1 MHRLGATSRSGRW
14 EVPAPAPPGTREAHC
29 YQFAVRRGLTVVLL
43 LALVFA
49 AAAVVGFWVAA
60 RVAPERLRVVAEQQ
74 LGRVLKGEVQLASL
88 EIARAGEFPWLWLEA
103 RGARV
108 VLKDDITLI
117 AGQVRARLDPLS
129 LVLGRLGIADL
140 RIDDVIVLFP
150 PRPDEHPERSRVAN
164 IMRPIEVVG
173 EFFRNHP
180 CDIPDMQVRGLT
192 ALVPRDGKLDVLLE
206 AGDGS
211 LACEGLRR
219 DRSHASLSAR
229 VRRGD
234 ETFPGEFA
242 LEVSRERA
250 RLSLE
255 LAEAPLA
262 ALLGTLRIDAQL
274 SGKVSG
280 EAELDAPGKGSHTL
294 RVRLAGRRVAG
305 PLVGREGR
313 PWLELDLERPRLTGT
328 LTASAEALTL
338 RDVELSDGEIELAA
352 EGELALPPDDDAAA
366 RLALELGPLAVSQAP
381 RLLAQLPA
389 APREDA
395 ERALARVEAG
405 RFSRIRVE
413 GKGTLAELR
422 QVAGRSPLEK
432 PGALRIEA
440 ALENATLRLGEADR
454 ASGVAARFDFAGD
467 RLGLSVASG
476 AFHDRPLPRLELE
489 LTGISNVRSFEEVA
503 CREPQPQPALAGLP
517 RLQAW
522 LTEESEARPEEEQA
536 TLDWQRLTLALDWVS
551 HPALLCSLEQ
561 VAATLEPATD
571 GLRFQV
577 SSGVWAGL
585 PVEMDGSW
593 QRGAEPT
600 APGSVQLA
608 ARLGPPFEA
617 MRLDPPASP
626 WLSGSFR
633 FEARRM
639 GRWHVEGAEGRIVA
653 DGAKLELPGTVLRLA
668 GGALE
673 GALGL
678 DLGQADALP
687 FFAQA
692 QFAGVDLLAIWRAA
706 DFEHGTLDGTLY
718 GGGAITG
725 QLRPGLNPLGDARGL
740 VAMHAR
746 AGNVNQKIPVML
758 AIALASD
765 RFNPFGSRDELPY
778 DAIDAVARVEEGKL
792 VFESVQLH
800 APTLRLGATG
810 EGGVVDPYALEG
822 VVGLF
827 FFPGLDSLIER
838 VPIFNRV
845 ILGKNN
851 NLVGAY
857 FSLTGRW
864 DAPDASLIPIQSIAT
879 GPAGFLTEG
888 LPGFV
893 MGGIKR
899 IQSVLLPSEGAA
911 LPADASR
918 VDS

>member
-1 MHRLGATSRSGRW
+1 
-14 EVPAPAPPGTREAHC
+14 
-29 YQFAVRRGLTVVLL
+29 VRRALTILL
-43 LALVFA
+43 VLALVFA

-88 EIARAGEFPWLWLEA
+88 EVARAQEFPWLWLEA
-103 RGARV
+103 RGARA

-150 PRPDEHPERSRVAN
+150 PRPDEHPERSRVAK
-164 IMRPIEVVG
+164 IMRPIERVG
-173 EFFRNHP
+173 EFLRKHP

-192 ALVPRDGKLDVLLE
+192 ALVPRKGKLDVLLE

-211 LACEGLRR
+211 LSCTGLRR
-219 DRSHASLSAR
+219 DRSEASLEAR

-242 LEVSRERA
+242 LRVSRERA
-250 RLSLE
+250 GLTLE
-255 LAEAPLA
+255 LAGAPLG
-262 ALLGTLRIDAQL
+262 ALLATLELDTEL
-274 SGKVSG
+274 SGEVRG
-280 EAELDAPGKGSHTL
+280 EAELDAPGEGPHTL
-294 RVRLAGRRVAG
+294 RVDLSGRNVKG
-305 PLVGREGR
+305 PLTGGEGR

-328 LTASAEALTL
+328 LAASAAALTL
-338 RDVELSDGEIELAA
+338 RDVELRDGEIRIGA
-352 EGELALPPDDDAAA
+352 EGELALPPKDEAAA

-381 RLLAQLPA
+381 RLLAQLPP
-389 APREDA
+389 APRADA
-395 ERALARVEAG
+395 ERALARIEAG
-405 RFSRIRVE
+405 RFSRVRIE

-440 ALENATLRLGEADR
+440 TLINATVRLGEADR
-454 ASGVAARFDFAGD
+454 ASGVGARLDFAGD
-467 RLGLSVASG
+467 RLGLSVTSG
-476 AFHDRPLPRLELE
+476 SFQERPLPRLELE

-503 CREPQPQPALAGLP
+503 CREPQPQPPLAGLP
-517 RLQAW
+517 QLQAW
-522 LTEESEARPEEEQA
+522 LTEESEVRDEEEQA
-536 TLDWQRLTLALDWVS
+536 TLDWQRLALALDWIS

-561 VAATLEPATD
+561 VAATLEPAED
-571 GLRFQV
+571 GFRFQV
-577 SSGVWAGL
+577 SRGVWAGL

-593 QRGAEPT
+593 QRAAEATLPGA
-600 APGSVQLA
+600 VKLA

-626 WLSGSFR
+626 WLSGTFQ
-633 FEARRM
+633 FEASRM

-668 GGALE
+668 GAGIE
-673 GALGL
+673 GGVGL
-678 DLGQADALP
+678 DLGLADSLP
-687 FFAQA
+687 FHAQA
-692 QFAGVDLLAIWRAA
+692 QFAGIDLFALWKAA
-706 DFEHGTLDGTLY
+706 DFERGTLGGTLY

-725 QLRPGLNPLGDARGL
+725 QLRPGLNPLGDAKGL
-740 VAMHAR
+740 IAMHAR
-746 AGNVNQKIPVML
+746 AGTVNEKIPVML

-765 RFNPFGSRDELPY
+765 RFNPFGARDELPY

-792 VFESVQLH
+792 VFESLQLH
-800 APTLRLGATG
+800 APTLRMGATG

-911 LPADASR
+911 LPADEGRA
-918 VDS
+918 DS